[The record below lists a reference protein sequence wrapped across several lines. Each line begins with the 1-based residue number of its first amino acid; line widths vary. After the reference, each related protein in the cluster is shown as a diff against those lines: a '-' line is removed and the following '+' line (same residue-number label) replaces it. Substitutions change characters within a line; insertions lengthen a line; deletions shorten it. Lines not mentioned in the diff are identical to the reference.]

1 MADFM
6 LLIKGGNPDHRL
18 SPEEM
23 QQDMQKWGEWMDRL
37 AKAGHLKGGAPLE
50 KGGKLVTGPKAIIT
64 DGPFPEVKDLVG
76 GYLLLQAKDV
86 DEAAMIA
93 QGCPIFGETQHQNPN
108 VPASLEIRPIGKM

>member
-23 QQDMQKWGEWMDRL
+23 QKDMQKWGEWMDRL

-50 KGGKLVTGPKAIIT
+50 KGGKLPREFQRREFRA
-64 DGPFPEVKDLVG
+64 VKDLVG
-76 GYLLLQAKDV
+76 GYLVLQAKDV